1 MDPARAEWSGT
12 IGPVPASGM
21 AAAQACSSGT
31 SCRIDSS
38 FPDHHKEKHRGER
51 SESGLHWKTHR
62 RKVAKTAADAV
73 SREANAAAVGAA
85 DHPYTAAG
93 LALAVGL
100 LAFAIGY
107 VMGRSS
113 VASGQSYWR

>member
-1 MDPARAEWSGT
+1 MAKDLKAGFTGKPIEPPT
-12 IGPVPASGM
+12 GP
-21 AAAQACSSGT
+21 
-31 SCRIDSS
+31 
-38 FPDHHKEKHRGER
+38 
-51 SESGLHWKTHR
+51 

-113 VASGQSYWR
+113 VDSEQSYWR